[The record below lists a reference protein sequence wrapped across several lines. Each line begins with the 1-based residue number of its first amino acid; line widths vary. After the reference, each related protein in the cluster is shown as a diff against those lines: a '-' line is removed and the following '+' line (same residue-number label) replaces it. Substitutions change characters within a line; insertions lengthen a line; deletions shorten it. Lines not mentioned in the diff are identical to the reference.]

1 MIYHAATKMISLT
14 FWISPGEETS
24 GVSSFL
30 TTKPTSEIGA
40 LMIPLFKE
48 YGVDIENKE
57 NFNKILEDVRSV
69 SSSLVM
75 QINSTSRK
83 AFEVMGTTL
92 TKRFLEKKGITKES
106 FLIPI
111 DLHKECLLI

>member
-1 MIYHAATKMISLT
+1 MMLLSFVHDCSDWVIT
-14 FWISPGEETS
+14 FDKNMGPEFYDLPCSDKNDIPYLLDYVPGEETS

-57 NFNKILEDVRSV
+57 NFSKILEDVRSV

-83 AFEVMGTTL
+83 AF
-92 TKRFLEKKGITKES
+92 
-106 FLIPI
+106 
-111 DLHKECLLI
+111 